1 MLGLTSAGAWTRC
14 RGPIYRA
21 LLRRRWLSRLRGVRS
36 TRSRAWRRCC
46 LSRRSGRP
54 RRRAGWTS
62 FDGWCRAGFLCR
74 ALRAGSSQGIGARR
88 AAARRG
94 WFRYLFLA
102 VWRLRRGALC
112 FGASGSATC
121 SRFYLLVGIWGFRC
135 VGHEED
141 PLLSSDTPL
150 VPIRT
155 RAGTSPRPYPI
166 RLGKPLRRRV
176 RAWACP
182 RPGTLLYKAAEIS
195 LHSHIKRTVFFQ
207 LSRKETGPRWCSAR
221 QYSSALS
228 GVGAMVISS

>member
-1 MLGLTSAGAWTRC
+1 MCSTRSRARR

-74 ALRAGSSQGIGARR
+74 ALCAGSSQGIGARR

-141 PLLSSDTPL
+141 PLLSSDRHWFQYGPGRGQAHARTLYGLASHFVVGYGRGL
-150 VPIRT
+150 VPALAHYCT
-155 RAGTSPRPYPI
+155 
-166 RLGKPLRRRV
+166 KRR
-176 RAWACP
+176 
-182 RPGTLLYKAAEIS
+182 KS
-195 LHSHIKRTVFFQ
+195 LFTA
-207 LSRKETGPRWCSAR
+207 T
-221 QYSSALS
+221 
-228 GVGAMVISS
+228 